1 LILTVG
7 SNLGETMEKDN
18 TFWIVEVDPD
28 DIEGTYIAD
37 TEQEAR
43 QHIKDKKLTHW
54 RLIRSVESLMDF
66 QN

>member
-1 LILTVG
+1 
-7 SNLGETMEKDN
+7 MEKDS